1 MSTLNELYPSV
12 PYNVLAYTPPS
23 FLPDA
28 GTQATPADLTAYEQ
42 LLKNLEK
49 GINAGTYSKAI
60 ADVLKGIFIDDTI
73 NYQTYVNIGLSLITL
88 AVPEIGIFTPFIG
101 LFFAALNKHDAPP
114 PPNAKDIFEA
124 MKPAIQEMIDRTLTA
139 DEQTFLNG
147 EISGLQNLAARYQST
162 MDDIQSHGGF
172 NKVDSGLIKKFTDEV
187 LSLNSFYT
195 DRLPVFITDNTA
207 DRTLLGLPYY
217 AILAS
222 MHLMLLRDIITKGPT
237 WDSKIN
243 FTPDAI
249 DSFKTDIKNNIKLYS
264 KTIYDV
270 FQKGLAS
277 YGTPSDLESFAK
289 KQKYIEIMTTHCL
302 DFARLFPTFDPD
314 LYPTG
319 SGDISLQKTRRIL
332 SPFIPIRTA
341 DGLTLNNTSID
352 TSNWPNYENGN
363 GAFPNPKERIL
374 KQFKLYPSWRAG
386 QYGGLLQPYLWAIE
400 VQDSVETRL
409 YGQLPAVDPQA
420 GPNYVSIDS
429 SNPIIQINMDTWK
442 TPPQG
447 ASGWNTNLMRGS
459 VSGLSFLQRD
469 GTRLSAGM
477 GGGFADTIYSLPAT
491 HYLSYLYGTPYQ
503 TSDNYSGH
511 VGALVGVSTPQE
523 ATLPNII
530 GQPDEQG
537 NVSTMGFPFEKAS
550 YGGTVVKE
558 WLNGANAM
566 KLSPGQSIGIPITN
580 VTKQNYQVR
589 CRYASNSDNPVFFN
603 VDTGGANPIFQQIN
617 FESTVDSN
625 MGVKGE
631 NGVYV
636 VKSIATTDNSFT
648 VKIPAKTINV
658 HLTNQGSSDIFLDRI
673 EFIPFKL
680 TLSPTPITLDPM
692 KTITASVLSATRA
705 SDGITTIN
713 DPVDGTLLSLPMG
726 TSIDFSIL
734 NPTQTGT
741 YQVSILYKSSS
752 GGFTITKV
760 TNDQNG
766 QMVDYASTSELQYS
780 NPIYVLSSNTGNT
793 VLTIGPGGYSGPDLL
808 IKEIRFTP
816 ATPNSSN
823 KIDTDFQLVDGQGTV
838 TIWKSDKIAYTL
850 ADIDIQIS
858 FNQTAWQ
865 SPNITPY
872 LNDDP
877 VGGIANFY
885 NTTGESQHFTK
896 DSLLFQRGFN
906 NIRVNNGFGGATIS
920 GHMKANVIDN
930 PS

>member
-1 MSTLNELYPSV
+1 MAILNELYPSV

-363 GAFPNPKERIL
+363 GAFPNPKERIS

-877 VGGIANFY
+877 VGGIATFY